1 MRKRFFYALLIFH
14 VLILTA
20 CSSAFSIEGQWKS
33 SGGTTI
39 IFQDGTASASLF
51 GFNGGPDGS
60 YSLSSEK
67 DENGDYILYGSHI
80 TGGEVEYRV
89 QVESN
94 DRIYLEQTENNSE
107 YSFAPSSLS
116 LERQ

>member
-1 MRKRFFYALLIFH
+1 MKKLLYIFLL
-14 VLILTA
+14 VCGFILTA
-20 CSSAFSIEGQWKS
+20 CSSAFSIDGQWKS
-33 SGGTTI
+33 SGGTTV
-39 IFQDGTASASLF
+39 IFQDGAVSASLF

-60 YSLSSEK
+60 YSLSSK
-67 DENGDYILYGSHI
+67 MNENGDYILFGSHI

-94 DRIYLEQTENNSE
+94 DKIYLEQTENTSD
-107 YSFAPSSLS
+107 YSFAPISLS